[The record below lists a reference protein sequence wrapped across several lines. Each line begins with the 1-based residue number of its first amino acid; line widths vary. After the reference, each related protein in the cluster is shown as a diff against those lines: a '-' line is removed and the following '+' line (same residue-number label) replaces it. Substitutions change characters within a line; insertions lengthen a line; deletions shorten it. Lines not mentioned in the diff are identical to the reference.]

1 MPEIIQ
7 RTLQDSP
14 ILLQWYSWGAIAGFI
29 GALAIAAWIFIDAQR
44 NGEEATLWKSLAA
57 VASVVGIP
65 AVLARAHAGFA
76 FEMRDSLGLV
86 AGFSMVGAMLAIVT
100 LFGYA
105 ATRGRALTECPVC
118 GQKQQPGWSQCP
130 YHPVLQMSQPGAA
143 PTQIAG
149 VAPTDFSSK
158 ETRIATPGDFGGNGS
173 ASPVPHRGTVILSP
187 QDEVAPLGLLVISGG
202 QYANTTLPLKA
213 GVTTLGRDGRA
224 NDHKID
230 DDAVSERHLSI
241 RLQDGRF
248 SATDLD
254 SSNGTFVNSQRI
266 EGKRVL
272 EANDTVRIGKTSMVF
287 IQVGPTGDA
296 PAVRDAV
303 GPSA

>member
-7 RTLQDSP
+7 RTLQDTP
-14 ILLQWYSWGAIAGFI
+14 ILLEWYSWGAIVGFV

-44 NGEEATLWKSLAA
+44 TGEEATVWKSLAA

-65 AVLARAHAGFA
+65 ALLARAHAGFA

-86 AGFSMVGAMLAIVT
+86 AAFSIAGAVLAVVT

-105 ATRGRALTECPVC
+105 ATRGRASTACPVC
-118 GQKQQPGWSQCP
+118 GQMQQPGWSQCP
-130 YHPVLQMSQPGAA
+130 YHPALQMKQPTSA
-143 PTQIAG
+143 PIQFAT
-149 VAPTDFSSK
+149 VAPTEVSSK
-158 ETRIATPGDFGGNGS
+158 ETRIAMPGEYGNGS
-173 ASPVPHRGTVILSP
+173 ASPVPHRGTVILSR
-187 QDEVAPLGLLVISGG
+187 QDEVAPLGLLVISSG

-213 GVTTLGRDGRA
+213 GVTTLGRDGRS

-230 DDAVSERHLSI
+230 DEAVSERHLSI
-241 RLQDGRF
+241 RFQDGKF

-254 SSNGTFVNSQRI
+254 SSNGTFINNERI
-266 EGKRVL
+266 EGKHVL

-287 IQVGPTGDA
+287 IQVESTGGA
-296 PAVRDAV
+296 PAASAAA
-303 GPSA
+303 GPAA

>member
-14 ILLQWYSWGAIAGFI
+14 ILLQWYSWGAIAGFV

-44 NGEEATLWKSLAA
+44 IGEEATLWKSLAA
-57 VASVVGIP
+57 VASVIGIP
-65 AVLARAHAGFA
+65 ALLARAHAGFA

-86 AGFSMVGAMLAIVT
+86 AGFSMAGAVLSIVT

-105 ATRGRALTECPVC
+105 GTRGRAMTECPVC
-118 GQKQQPGWSQCP
+118 GQMQQPGWSQCP
-130 YHPVLQMSQPGAA
+130 YHPALQMSQPSVA

-149 VAPTDFSSK
+149 AVPTAMSSK
-158 ETRIATPGDFGGNGS
+158 ETRIAMPGDFGSTGS
-173 ASPVPHRGTVILSP
+173 ASPVPHRGTVILSR
-187 QDEVAPLGLLVISGG
+187 QDEIAPLGLLVINGG

-213 GVTTLGRDGRA
+213 GVTTLGRDGRV

-241 RLQDGRF
+241 RYQDGKF

-254 SSNGTFVNSQRI
+254 SSNGTFINNERV
-266 EGKRVL
+266 EGKRLL

-287 IQVGPTGDA
+287 IQVGPTSDA
-296 PAVRDAV
+296 SAEPAVIAPV
-303 GPSA
+303 S